1 MSKSAKI
8 RSSIWI
14 AAAVVAILLTVVGG
28 IYPAASWRF
37 YIQLPGI
44 GVALL
49 LISVAG
55 RFAMM
60 FGGSGAV
67 FLVVVTI
74 LTNILAYAAFI
85 TLVLVVRKALRED
98 S

>member
-1 MSKSAKI
+1 
-8 RSSIWI
+8 
-14 AAAVVAILLTVVGG
+14 LTVVGG
-28 IYPAASWRF
+28 ISPAAPWRF
-37 YIQLPGI
+37 YIELPGI

-55 RFAMM
+55 PFATM

-74 LTNILAYAAFI
+74 LTNVLAYASFI
-85 TLVLVVRKALRED
+85 TLVLVVRKAFRKD